1 MNLQEARQRLDR
13 ALPLRIPQFD
23 PNAHPREK
31 VAALADH
38 ILTVAY
44 HRAELEEALHWT
56 IEAGKALKLRWDGHV
71 GYEVALPKGGRHT
84 QEQVS
89 EAKRRTG
96 MGEVWAGLQEARA
109 LKEALERQIIRLGG
123 SDYDAASRAYTL
135 LSGQ

>member
-1 MNLQEARQRLDR
+1 MTLQEVRERLLK

-23 PNAHPREK
+23 PNSHPRER
-31 VAALADH
+31 VQGLADH

-44 HRAELEEALHWT
+44 HRAELEEALYWT
-56 IEAGKALKLRWDGHV
+56 IEAGKTLKVRWDGHQ
-71 GYEVALPKGGRHT
+71 GYEVALRGSKHT
-84 QEQVS
+84 QEQVN

-96 MGEVWAGLQEARA
+96 MREVWDGLQEAKA
-109 LKEALERQIIRLGG
+109 LKEALERQINRMGG